1 MNLYIDKKYPI
12 LKRGIKTK
20 RGEQVLTDQSNNIK
34 NTNINVIKVPG
45 DENKKNDEIMAK
57 TVQHLRRYINL

>member
-57 TVQHLRRYINL
+57 LSNT